1 MRCSLRATA
10 AALMRLL
17 GPEGI
22 HGFTLHAIARLAA
35 DVSAVERFAGRWGVQ
50 GLAAELAE
58 PAQLCALLLSNKL
71 EDVLSPE
78 LRAQHYSALDPAA
91 VAAALDRYR
100 EVPSQSKKQPAWPS
114 KKAADAVARQLRG
127 QMVAGAAGQRALEGL

>member
-1 MRCSLRATA
+1 VA
-10 AALMRLL
+10 ASK
-17 GPEGI
+17 GPGP
-22 HGFTLHAIARLAA
+22 
-35 DVSAVERFAGRWGVQ
+35 
-50 GLAAELAE
+50 
-58 PAQLCALLLSNKL
+58 PAQRPPKPTIPSRHASARPLANRRRNRRNRHNRRQL

-114 KKAADAVARQLRG
+114 KKAADAVAGQLRG